1 MIALVCEWGGDLSVG
16 PTGDIGVAPVQTEVQ
31 QRIIRRLLTNAGDY
45 IWHINFGGGLGSYI
59 GKPYSSALI
68 EGTVWPNSSMRFL
81 SPQIHRPHF
90 KSANPQRDH
99 SPALLLLLSPGGWYV
114 WKRLCCHGTWGIKAV
129 DIPIRYALYG
139 YCP

>member
-68 EGTVWPNSSMRFL
+68 EGTILAQLQYEVL
-81 SPQIHRPHF
+81 VA
-90 KSANPQRDH
+90 ANP
-99 SPALLLLLSPGGWYV
+99 SPTFQISQSTAGSFSSTALTVRTRWLVSLEAPLLSWPRG
-114 WKRLCCHGTWGIKAV
+114 
-129 DIPIRYALYG
+129 
-139 YCP
+139 